1 MVLKHSIARLDPEK
15 DRIYLVWAKSLP
27 LELLSVFDNL
37 DDFADL
43 KMLDITADFNDPRVM
58 KVSKALNIKNFG
70 ELTGKDNL
78 FHIGNLTYMAL
89 YARYLKEHYNLD
101 VAFKIIE
108 VNPLFMIYKHIEV
121 NPDISRRIKTIPVN
135 VAGVKYKVLA
145 IQEQ

>member
-1 MVLKHSIARLDPEK
+1 
-15 DRIYLVWAKSLP
+15 
-27 LELLSVFDNL
+27 
-37 DDFADL
+37 
-43 KMLDITADFNDPRVM
+43 M

-70 ELTGKDNL
+70 ELIEKDNL

-108 VNPLFMIYKHIEV
+108 VNPLFMIYKHVEV